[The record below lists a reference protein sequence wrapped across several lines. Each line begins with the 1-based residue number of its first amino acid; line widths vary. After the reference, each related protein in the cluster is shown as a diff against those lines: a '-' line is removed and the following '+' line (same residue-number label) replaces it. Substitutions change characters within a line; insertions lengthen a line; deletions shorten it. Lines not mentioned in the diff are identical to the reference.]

1 MDKTYIYN
9 NAQML
14 CLLDDFQYECNKGK
28 YSKSIPY
35 NTWRQI
41 KICREINIRVAG
53 SICVIY
59 DHSDIAGIK
68 KLYTDKIYENGFGR
82 FFYDTVIKKEQEEN
96 MGTCAYNSTADTATS
111 SKAYSKPQDEAYNT
125 LTFKA
130 DLCQTNSNKTSISPD
145 VITYADGIT
154 FNYNTGEL
162 SYTIDTKTN
171 WWNGISDNI
180 ATVSNTSYA
189 TQEELD
195 KIKKTFEDYIN
206 ENKKENEKMKGFN
219 FDFGPCNGSSV
230 HMSMYGI
237 AIKNKA
243 GEWVSYNATSGEII
257 NVDIFNIDNM
267 TKFIY
272 KMPVASNAVEV
283 GDVIIHNGY
292 PMFVQAI
299 GEEFKSF
306 DVVDVYAGESKT
318 VIPTKNMFGFDVMT
332 KVVSLFDA
340 TAMAPTADQPFGNM
354 LPFLMMGDGKVDPM
368 AMMLMMNQNGNVN
381 LFGNPMIVYMMMQD
395 NKDIDPMVFMLM
407 SQNQPHT
414 CHCKNGK

>member
-1 MDKTYIYN
+1 MDKTYVYN
-9 NAQML
+9 NAQMI
-14 CLLDDFQYECNKGK
+14 CLLDDFQYESNKEK

-35 NTWRQI
+35 DVWRKLKKCQ
-41 KICREINIRVAG
+41 KVSIRVAG
-53 SICVIY
+53 SFCIIY
-59 DHSDIAGIK
+59 ADDGN
-68 KLYTDKIYENGFGR
+68 KLYADKIYEFGFGR
-82 FFYDTVIKKEQEEN
+82 FFYDTVIKKEQEKDMTYEYKSN
-96 MGTCAYNSTADTATS
+96 ADTA
-111 SKAYSKPQDEAYNT
+111 YSGST
-125 LTFKA
+125 LTFKV
-130 DLCQTNSNKTSISPD
+130 DTSQTNANKTNFSPD
-145 VITYADGIT
+145 AITYADGIT
-154 FNYNTGEL
+154 INPNTGEL
-162 SYTIDTKTN
+162 SYTVDTKTN

-180 ATVSNTSYA
+180 ATVSTTSYA
-189 TQEELD
+189 TQDELN

-219 FDFGPCNGSSV
+219 FDFGPCNSSSV

-368 AMMLMMNQNGNVN
+368 AMMLMMNQNNGVMNT
-381 LFGNPMIVYMMMQD
+381 NPMMMYFLMKD
-395 NKDIDPMVFMLM
+395 SKDIDPMTWMCLSMATGAAPGFMTA
-407 SQNQPHT
+407 QPHT
-414 CHCKNGK
+414 CQCGKH

>member
-14 CLLDDFQYECNKGK
+14 CLLDDFQYESNRGK

-35 NTWRQI
+35 DTWRQL
-41 KICREINIRVAG
+41 KKCQKVNIRVVG
-53 SICVIY
+53 SFCMIFN
-59 DHSDIAGIK
+59 HSGDADGSK
-68 KLYTDKIYENGFGR
+68 KLYTDKIYEFGFGR

-96 MGTCAYNSTADTATS
+96 MRYEYKGNADTACS
-111 SKAYSKPQDEAYNT
+111 DSA
-125 LTFKA
+125 LTCKVA
-130 DLCQTNSNKTSISPD
+130 TNQTNANKTNISPD
-145 VITYADGIT
+145 AITYADGTTIN
-154 FNYNTGEL
+154 FNTGEL
-162 SYTIDTKTN
+162 SYTIDTPTN
-171 WWNGISDNI
+171 WWNGLADSASTVVTTPYVTKDEFENI
-180 ATVSNTSYA
+180 
-189 TQEELD
+189 QKE
-195 KIKKTFEDYIN
+195 IKEYFENGFKKDLKN
-206 ENKKENEKMKGFN
+206 NNKENEKMKGFN
-219 FDFGPCNGSSV
+219 FDFGPCNSSSV

-368 AMMLMMNQNGNVN
+368 AMMLMMNQNGGSNP
-381 LFGNPMIVYMMMQD
+381 FGNPMMMYFMMKD
-395 NKDIDPMVFMLM
+395 SKDIDPMMLM
-407 SQNQPHT
+407 LMMNQTQPHT
-414 CHCKNGK
+414 CQCGKH

>member
-14 CLLDDFQYECNKGK
+14 CLLDDFQYESNKGK
-28 YSKSIPY
+28 YTERIPY
-35 NTWRQI
+35 DNWRQI
-41 KICREINIRVAG
+41 KKCEKILVRIVG
-53 SICVIY
+53 SFCMLY
-59 DHSDIAGIK
+59 DFSDNSGSK
-68 KLYTDKIYENGFGR
+68 KLYTDKIYEFGFGR

-96 MGTCAYNSTADTATS
+96 MRYEYKSNADTSYNDSTLAGKIDTS
-111 SKAYSKPQDEAYNT
+111 
-125 LTFKA
+125 
-130 DLCQTNSNKTSISPD
+130 QTNANKTNISPD
-145 VITYADGIT
+145 AITYADGIT
-154 FNYNTGEL
+154 FNHNTGEL

-171 WWNGISDNI
+171 WWNGLADSASTS
-180 ATVSNTSYA
+180 ATATYA
-189 TQEELD
+189 TKDELNT
-195 KIKKTFEDYIN
+195 IKKTFEEYLKTNNTI

-219 FDFGPCNGSSV
+219 FDFGPCNSSSV

-368 AMMLMMNQNGNVN
+368 AMMLMMNQNGGSNP
-381 LFGNPMIVYMMMQD
+381 FSNPMMMYFMMKD

>member
-14 CLLDDFQYECNKGK
+14 CLLDDFQYESNRGK
-28 YSKSIPY
+28 YKKSIPY
-35 NTWRQI
+35 DTWRQI
-41 KICREINIRVAG
+41 KKCQKVNIRVVG
-53 SICVIY
+53 SFCMIFN
-59 DHSDIAGIK
+59 HSDDANGSK
-68 KLYTDKIYENGFGR
+68 KLYTDKIYEFGFGR
-82 FFYDTVIKKEQEEN
+82 FFYDTVIKKEQEKN
-96 MGTCAYNSTADTATS
+96 MEYEYKSNADTT
-111 SKAYSKPQDEAYNT
+111 YSDNT
-125 LTFKA
+125 LTFKIGTS
-130 DLCQTNSNKTSISPD
+130 QTNANKTNFSPD
-145 VITYADGIT
+145 AITYADGIT
-154 FNYNTGEL
+154 FNHNTGEL

-171 WWNGISDNI
+171 WWNGLADSASIS
-180 ATVSNTSYA
+180 ATATYTTKDELNT
-189 TQEELD
+189 
-195 KIKKTFEDYIN
+195 IKKTFEEYLKTN
-206 ENKKENEKMKGFN
+206 NTTENKKENEKMKGFN
-219 FDFGPCNGSSV
+219 FDFGPCDNSKV

-340 TAMAPTADQPFGNM
+340 TAMVPTADQPFGNM

-368 AMMLMMNQNGNVN
+368 AMMLMMNQNGSSNP
-381 LFGNPMIVYMMMQD
+381 FGNPMMMYFMMKD
-395 NKDIDPMVFMLM
+395 NKDIDPMMLM
-407 SQNQPHT
+407 LMMNQTQPHT
-414 CHCKNGK
+414 CQCGKH

>member
-28 YSKSIPY
+28 YTKSIPY

-41 KICREINIRVAG
+41 KICREVNIRVVG
-53 SICVIY
+53 SLCVIY
-59 DHSDIAGIK
+59 DHSDIAEIK
-68 KLYTDKIYENGFGR
+68 KLYTDKIYEFGFGR
-82 FFYDTVIKKEQEEN
+82 FFYDTVIKKEQEKD
-96 MGTCAYNSTADTATS
+96 MGSLYATNTCGETFKVSDNSKIDWGYAEKASTATVSNNTYTTNITNYDSDKAAYTLAT
-111 SKAYSKPQDEAYNT
+111 T
-125 LTFKA
+125 
-130 DLCQTNSNKTSISPD
+130 
-145 VITYADGIT
+145 
-154 FNYNTGEL
+154 
-162 SYTIDTKTN
+162 TN
-171 WWNGISDNI
+171 WWNGLADSASTS
-180 ATVSNTSYA
+180 ATVPYA
-189 TQEELD
+189 TKDEVE
-195 KIKKTFEDYIN
+195 KIQKTFNEYIKN
-206 ENKKENEKMKGFN
+206 NNKENEKMKGFN
-219 FDFGPCNGSSV
+219 FDFGPCNSSSV

-354 LPFLMMGDGKVDPM
+354 LPFLMMGDGKIDPM
-368 AMMLMMNQNGNVN
+368 AMMLMMNQNGGSANP
-381 LFGNPMIVYMMMQD
+381 FGNPMMMYFMMKD
-395 NKDIDPMVFMLM
+395 NKDIDPMMFMLM
-407 SQNQPHT
+407 MNQNQPHT
-414 CHCKNGK
+414 CQCGKH